1 MRTVD
6 ARCEAD
12 LHFVSS
18 SSDDSALASYLPNV
32 QLVLLASEQHAS
44 GTPYGERCRG
54 AVLLIDIVGFSR
66 LTEQFVDGDAVG
78 FEKLS
83 KVLGAY
89 FQRMSDVIA
98 AYGGDVLTF
107 AGDAILAIWPVA
119 NSDDVR
125 TSTWMAVGA
134 ARAVQV
140 ELRSCELPSNAS
152 LHQRAAVSAGN
163 LSLLQLGGVN
173 EQWRFMAAGEPIA
186 EVGKGNLQAKPG
198 EIVLSSAAWELVRH
212 RCEGFS
218 LDDGFVRL
226 ENVSDVVQPI
236 RSSAPAPRIR
246 AAGLEQFVMPF
257 IVGRMRTGHQQWL
270 AEFRDLTAVFV
281 GLEEVDFGRTDGY
294 LILDSALRAMQRILL
309 LYEGA
314 LYQFLM
320 DDKGIRLVAIFGI
333 PSAFH
338 EDDAVRAVKS
348 ALNIQADLGKLSIR
362 CSIGIG
368 TGRAFCGVLG
378 SESRRQYTAVG
389 TVMNRSSSL
398 MQSAPGQVLC
408 DHETVEASKRYQSL
422 EFKLQSQI
430 MFKGAKELT
439 DAYTAFDT
447 EQTVP
452 DGSLTSYGTAAAH
465 RHPVLQS
472 PGEFQGGSALVGRDA
487 EWAVLSDALKR
498 LVQHGQGATII
509 LEGEAG
515 IGKSKLVQHLARK
528 AGELNAFCF
537 TGKGDS
543 IMRSYSYFP
552 WRTVFQGLLGLNF
565 VESQEE
571 KLQRI
576 DAQLRDD
583 SELHER
589 LPLLG
594 VVLPFTVADNSATA
608 KMVGKIRAETTRHT
622 LAQVLKKLTLFAP
635 CVLFIEDAHWLDSS
649 SLALVLKL
657 SRQVPSFLFVITT
670 RPSAESGLPELRDL
684 LESVPARRIKLNALA
699 PESALQIACDQMAV
713 RVLPE
718 AVAQFL
724 TRHAGGQP
732 LFIKEIVN
740 TLRASRF
747 IAIVDRKCDVLPGL
761 ESPSDFEKAFGELDI
776 PRTVRGMIISRVD
789 RVSSSQQLMLKIAS
803 VIGPTFKRSVIQSIY
818 PLPEERQNVEEHL
831 SQLASLE
838 FIRFNAAK
846 DDTVEFTH
854 SLIQETVYASL
865 SMAHR
870 RQFHRAVAECYELR
884 DQENLELYFPLL
896 AYHWGRAEVRSKA
909 MEYAAKAGSQALD
922 SFANREAVGYFREA
936 VKLKEQEREHP
947 SGAGSK
953 VEARWRL
960 RLGRALVNT
969 SEHDEAQHNL
979 ERGLVL
985 LREKFPKEVQGT
997 VFALIWEIVRQV
1009 FHRIRRSGGFNQ
1021 GSDERELIL
1030 EESRAYQALMEVYYL
1045 QGSPLRILLTSLR
1058 SLNLAELA
1066 GSSPELSRCYASFAA
1081 IMGLVPWHREA
1092 GAYFKR
1098 AAESASRVDSFES
1111 IEWSSLCEGTY
1122 RAGIG
1127 EWQEA
1132 IHHFDQMLATSRKL
1146 GDNRSNANALQGHAM
1161 VEYFRGEFTR
1171 SLQFSIS
1178 FHASALQISE
1188 KRFEAEAIRWKTL
1201 NLLALG
1207 TVDEVPACLDR
1218 LELLRSN
1225 EKSTNIL
1232 NYADVYS
1239 LRASLHLRL
1248 REYKDAFIAARK
1260 AAGRLISTPNTTHEL
1275 IIERSL
1281 VAEVYLALWERIKSG
1296 ELKAWTGD
1304 GSLLCELRE
1313 GVTRACGGL
1322 RKVSRT
1328 FPVGSPVTLLR
1339 SGQQSYLRGRAKEG
1353 FAACLKSVDAA
1364 KRLGMVHVEASAEFE
1379 IGRHLPVGDSARKH
1393 HLDRACSAFRRI
1405 HATYDLAHA
1414 EAAARNSLS

>member
-1 MRTVD
+1 MRTFDVS
-6 ARCEAD
+6 CEGD
-12 LHFVSS
+12 LHFVSP
-18 SSDDSALASYLPNV
+18 SSDDSGLASYVPNV
-32 QLVLLASEQHAS
+32 QRVLLASEQHAS
-44 GTPYGERCRG
+44 GTPYSERCRG

-66 LTEQFVDGDAVG
+66 LTEQFVGGGAVG

-119 NSDDVR
+119 SSDDVR
-125 TSTWMAVGA
+125 TSAWMAVGA
-134 ARAVQV
+134 ARAVQF

-152 LHQRAAVSAGN
+152 LYQRAAVSAGN

-198 EIVLSSAAWELVRH
+198 EIVLSSAAWDLVRH
-212 RCEGFS
+212 RCEGFF

-226 ENVSDVVQPI
+226 ENVSDVLPPI
-236 RSSAPAPRIR
+236 RSSAPAPQIR
-246 AAGLEQFVMPF
+246 ASALEQFVMPF

-281 GLEEVDFGRTDGY
+281 RLESVDLCRTDGY
-294 LILDSALRAMQRILL
+294 LILDNALRAMQRILL

-338 EDDAVRAVKS
+338 EDDPVRAVKS

-408 DHETVEASKRYQSL
+408 DRETVEASERYPSL

-430 MFKGAKELT
+430 MLKGAKELT

-452 DGSLTSYGTAAAH
+452 DSSSSSYGTA
-465 RHPVLQS
+465 VQS
-472 PGEFQGGSALVGRDA
+472 AGEFQGGSALVGRDA
-487 EWAVLSDALKR
+487 EWAVLLDALKR
-498 LVQHGQGATII
+498 LVQNGHGTTII

-515 IGKSKLVQHLARK
+515 IGKSKLVQHLARR
-528 AGELNAFCF
+528 AGELRAFCF

-543 IMRSYSYFP
+543 IMRAYSYFP
-552 WRTVFQGLLGLNF
+552 WRTVFHGLLGLDS
-565 VESQEE
+565 VDSQEE
-571 KLQRI
+571 KLQSI

-583 SELHER
+583 SELRER

-594 VVLPFTVADNSATA
+594 AVLPFTVADNSITA
-608 KMVGKIRAETTRHT
+608 QMIGKIRAETTRHT
-622 LAQVLKKLTLFAP
+622 LKQVLKKLTSFSP

-649 SLALVLKL
+649 SLALVLEL

-670 RPSAESGLPELRDL
+670 RPSAESRLPELRDL
-684 LESVPARRIKLNALA
+684 LESVSDRRIKLKALA
-699 PESALQIACDQMAV
+699 PESALQIACDYLAV

-732 LFIKEIVN
+732 LFIKEILN

-747 IAIVDRKCDVLPGL
+747 ITIVDRKCEVLPAF
-761 ESPSDFEKAFGELDI
+761 EDPSDFEKAFGELDI
-776 PRTVRGMIISRVD
+776 PRTVRGMIISRLD
-789 RVSSSQQLMLKIAS
+789 RVSSSQQLVLKIAS
-803 VIGPTFKRSVIQSIY
+803 VIGPAFRRSVIQAIY

-831 SQLASLE
+831 SQLRSLD
-838 FIRFNAAK
+838 FIRFNPVK
-846 DDTVEFTH
+846 EDTVEFTH

-865 SMAHR
+865 SMGHR
-870 RQFHRAVAECYELR
+870 RQFHTAVAEWYELR
-884 DQENLELYFPLL
+884 GQENLEAYFPLL

-909 MEYAAKAGSQALD
+909 MEYAAKAGTQALD

-936 VKLKEQEREHP
+936 VKLKEQEREYP
-947 SGAGSK
+947 SGTGYK

-969 SEHDEAQHNL
+969 SEHDEARRNL

-985 LREKFPKEVQGT
+985 LRERFPKEIQGT
-997 VFALIWEIVRQV
+997 VFALFGEIVRQV
-1009 FHRIRRSGGFNQ
+1009 FHRIRRSGEFSQ

-1092 GAYFKR
+1092 QAYFKR

-1132 IHHFDQMLATSRKL
+1132 TQHFDQMLAASKKL
-1146 GDNRSNANALQGHAM
+1146 GDSRSNANALQGHAM
-1161 VEYFRGEFTR
+1161 VEYFRGEFMR

-1207 TVDEVPACLDR
+1207 TLDEVPACLDR
-1218 LELLRSN
+1218 LALLRSN

-1248 REYKDAFIAARK
+1248 QEYKDAFIAARE
-1260 AAGRLISTPNTTHEL
+1260 AAGRLIRTPNTIHEL

-1296 ELKAWTGD
+1296 ELTPWTDD
-1304 GSLLCELRE
+1304 GSLLRELRE
-1313 GVTRACGGL
+1313 GVARACGGL
-1322 RKVSRT
+1322 RKVSRS
-1328 FPVGSPVTLLR
+1328 FAVGSPVASLR
-1339 SGQQSYLRGRAKEG
+1339 SGQYSYLRGRAQEG

-1379 IGRHLPVGDSARKH
+1379 IGRHLPVGDSARKN
-1393 HLDRACSAFRRI
+1393 HLDRACSGFRRI
-1405 HATYDLAHA
+1405 HATYDLDHA